1 MQVLEATARLLSDF
15 QQLPQSIQAW
25 KEVKERTTRLREEL
39 KELTKRQ
46 KVLEGSILTTMD
58 RYKIGALDLK
68 TSNARLLSKKKQ
80 SKVALSQKAFHA
92 AAAEFLKNDDQANNL
107 LAFVAEKRGTVS
119 KTVLTYEKL

>member
-1 MQVLEATARLLSDF
+1 
-15 QQLPQSIQAW
+15 
-25 KEVKERTTRLREEL
+25 
-39 KELTKRQ
+39 
-46 KVLEGSILTTMD
+46 MD

>member
-1 MQVLEATARLLSDF
+1 MTDIVQTDPDF

-107 LAFVAEKRGTVS
+107 LAFVAEKRVTVS

>member
-1 MQVLEATARLLSDF
+1 MTDIVQTDPDF

-107 LAFVAEKRGTVS
+107 LSFVAEKRGTVS

>member
-1 MQVLEATARLLSDF
+1 MTDIVQTDPDF

>member
-1 MQVLEATARLLSDF
+1 MTDIVQTDPDF

-46 KVLEGSILTTMD
+46 KVLESSILTTMD

-68 TSNARLLSKKKQ
+68 TSNARLHSKKKQ
-80 SKVALSQKAFHA
+80 SKVALSQKALHA